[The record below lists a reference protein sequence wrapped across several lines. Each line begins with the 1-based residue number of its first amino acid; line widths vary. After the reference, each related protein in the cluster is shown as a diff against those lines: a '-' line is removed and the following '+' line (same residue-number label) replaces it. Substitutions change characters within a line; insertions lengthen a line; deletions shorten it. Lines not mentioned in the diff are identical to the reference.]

1 MVRFLHLMKV
11 INKDLSVKFWS
22 DESWH
27 LYEGWKLIVDGK
39 GLDMLYLTLE
49 EMVNGAAEKSA
60 EADRQVQASHQDVSA
75 MQT

>member
-27 LYEGWKLIVDGK
+27 LYAGGVLRNCGD

-49 EMVNGAAEKSA
+49 EMVNGTAKKSPST
-60 EADRQVQASHQDVSA
+60 DGQVQASHQDVSA